1 MNDEGSTLDL
11 ELTAT
16 DPATFVG
23 PAVLTKSWTWR
34 PGMEVLPYQCA
45 EE

>member
-1 MNDEGSTLDL
+1 MPDM

-34 PGMEVLPYQCA
+34 PGMEVLPYRCA